1 MIDRRHVL
9 VGGGAVALS
18 ACVSP
23 KIGNT
28 QRLELADL
36 EAQLGPGGRLGVAAR
51 DSGSGAIIG
60 FNADQR
66 FAFCSTFKLLL
77 AAAILAEVDAGRLR
91 LDQQISYGRGDMVPH
106 APVTQANL
114 DLGSLSVERLCAAI
128 VEVSD
133 NPAANLLMRRIGG
146 PPGMTRYFRSLGDPI
161 SRLDRWETEL
171 NQNLAGD
178 PRDTTTAAAMVGST
192 LAALTS
198 RRLSPPSTA
207 RLSQWLV
214 SASTGLDRLRGGLPE
229 SWRAG
234 DKTGTGARGSNND
247 VAIAWPPGR
256 PPIVIACYTSEG
268 TADNAARSAVHA
280 EVGRRVAAAFA

>member
-1 MIDRRHVL
+1 MIGRRHL
-9 VGGGAVALS
+9 LMGGGAVALS
-18 ACVSP
+18 ACVSLDA
-23 KIGNT
+23 GHA
-28 QRLELADL
+28 QMLDLADL
-36 EAQLGPGGRLGVAAR
+36 EARLGPGGRLGVAAR
-51 DSGSGAIIG
+51 DSGTGAMIG

-77 AAAILAEVDAGRLR
+77 AAAILAEADAGRLR
-91 LDQQISYGRGDMVPH
+91 LDQQISFGRDDLVPH
-106 APVTQANL
+106 APVTEANL
-114 DLGSLSVERLCAAI
+114 GHGSLSVERLCVAI

-133 NPAANLLMRRIGG
+133 NPAANLLMKKIGG
-146 PPGMTRYFRSLGDPI
+146 PAGMTRYFRSLGDPV
-161 SRLDRWETEL
+161 SRLDRWETDL

-198 RRLSPPSTA
+198 RRLSTQSRA
-207 RLSQWLV
+207 RISQWLV
-214 SASTGLDRLRGGLPE
+214 SASTGLDRLRAGLPGG
-229 SWRAG
+229 WRAG

-256 PPIVIACYTSEG
+256 PPIVIASYTSEG
-268 TADNAARSAVHA
+268 TADNAERNAVHA